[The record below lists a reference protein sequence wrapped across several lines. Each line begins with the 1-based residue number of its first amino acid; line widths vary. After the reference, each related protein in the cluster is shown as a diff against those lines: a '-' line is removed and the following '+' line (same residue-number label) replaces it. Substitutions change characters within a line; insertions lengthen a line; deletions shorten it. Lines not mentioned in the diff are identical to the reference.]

1 MSLRND
7 SVGFWFWGYRD
18 DLRIELQAPVI
29 SPASLKHHLNTDVT
43 LSLNNLTLKAP
54 RKKNAS
60 ENVVCW
66 SRLLQII
73 A

>member
-1 MSLRND
+1 MKREQN
-7 SVGFWFWGYRD
+7 GIIAYF
-18 DLRIELQAPVI
+18 
-29 SPASLKHHLNTDVT
+29 LKRQE
-43 LSLNNLTLKAP
+43 KYAY
-54 RKKNAS
+54 

>member
-1 MSLRND
+1 MKPFTPQGIFVSISLQNSKKQNSSKGMVLADAPYPLKRQEKND
-7 SVGFWFWGYRD
+7 
-18 DLRIELQAPVI
+18 
-29 SPASLKHHLNTDVT
+29 
-43 LSLNNLTLKAP
+43 
-54 RKKNAS
+54 S

>member
-1 MSLRND
+1 MIFH
-7 SVGFWFWGYRD
+7 VYFFKVVKGCD
-18 DLRIELQAPVI
+18 DN
-29 SPASLKHHLNTDVT
+29 PAQYMNFMNTVFT
-43 LSLNNLTLKAP
+43 AQKQV
-54 RKKNAS
+54 S

>member
-1 MSLRND
+1 METNNVDPDQEQSNL
-7 SVGFWFWGYRD
+7 
-18 DLRIELQAPVI
+18 DLHYLLKIQQMNFVVIEV
-29 SPASLKHHLNTDVT
+29 
-43 LSLNNLTLKAP
+43 LTLKAP
-54 RKKNAS
+54 RKNAS